1 MSDFENVNKNNV
13 EITKDDFRLVQENV
27 KITDKKFQTKPT
39 TFFKD
44 AMRRFRKNKSSVVA
58 SFILGILIL
67 LALFVPIFSNKDI
80 VQCQNKNNS

>member
-39 TFFKD
+39 TFF
-44 AMRRFRKNKSSVVA
+44 RNIN
-58 SFILGILIL
+58 SFSIIC
-67 LALFVPIFSNKDI
+67 ANFFK
-80 VQCQNKNNS
+80 